1 TASGRRFSGTRP
13 SAARGLGVVA
23 SAIMLG
29 LGFGG
34 LGGAEAAARR
44 KGEGYGGDA
53 GVETDAAQHAAQD
66 EIVRERATVAREF
79 DPAEIGHGRHS
90 DSSPPIALAACR
102 WSSSLASIP

>member
-1 TASGRRFSGTRP
+1 PMPFFGTTP
-13 SAARGLGVVA
+13 FAAPGLGVIA

-29 LGFGG
+29 FG
-34 LGGAEAAARR
+34 LWWLRRAEAAARR